1 MQKGSEHMNYIDE
14 LREKEKQEEKHAEE
28 EKEKHKCHGC
38 EWGTWQGNKVFCM
51 FSRCFKE
58 QN

>member
-1 MQKGSEHMNYIDE
+1 MSYIDE
-14 LREKEKQEEKHAEE
+14 LREKEKQEEKRAEE

-58 QN
+58 KEK